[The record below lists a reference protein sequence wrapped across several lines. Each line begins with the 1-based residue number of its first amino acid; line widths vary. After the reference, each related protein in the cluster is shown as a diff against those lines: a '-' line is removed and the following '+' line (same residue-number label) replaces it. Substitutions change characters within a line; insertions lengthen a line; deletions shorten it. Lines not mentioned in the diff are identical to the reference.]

1 MGILQRLGLLPGRWT
16 PPSADELAVPLLYGI
31 ANTVTDMPVEQLWEE
46 QPHLRTVTD
55 FIARSV
61 SSTGIHAYRRVADGG
76 RERVRD
82 EPVARLCKKTS
93 RTMLTSDLI
102 YRSVMDLSLYDEFI
116 WVLSESPENEVP
128 EILPISPRWIQT
140 TSWEDPWT
148 MKSLT
153 ITDDQSGRPIEIPA
167 HRVIRMHGYS
177 PTSMKTGTTP
187 VTALKDTL
195 KEQLEAAAYR
205 GQLWKNGPRLGGVI
219 TRPKEAVWDNKAR
232 NRFKQAWQAQYS
244 GRGTGAGGTPV
255 LEDGMELKP
264 FHLKGKEEEFVDVA
278 KLSLQTVA
286 SVYHINP
293 TMVGL
298 LDNANYSNVREFR
311 KGLYGDSLGP
321 IIKKIEDTLNEFV
334 LPALADTLG
343 DLDGVYLEFNLEEKL
358 RASFEE
364 KAAVTSTAVGG
375 PWMTRNEAR
384 MMNNLPKLDG
394 ADDLIIPLNVSV
406 EELEDEPEP
415 PDKPDKPV
423 PGDGGEEES

>member
-1 MGILQRLGLLPGRWT
+1 MGILQRLGLLPGRWA
-16 PPSADELAVPLLYGI
+16 PPSSDELAAPIWGRLADGVSDLS
-31 ANTVTDMPVEQLWEE
+31 VEQLWEE

-61 SSTGIHAYRRVADGG
+61 SSTGIHAYRRMADGG
-76 RERVRD
+76 RERIRD
-82 EPVARLCKKTS
+82 EPVATLCKKAS
-93 RTMLTSDLI
+93 KTMLTSQLV
-102 YRSVMDLSLYDEFI
+102 YRAVMDLALYDEFV
-116 WVLSESPENEVP
+116 WVLNEDPGEMP
-128 EILPISPRWIQT
+128 EILPIPPTWVHSM
-140 TSWEDPWT
+140 SWEDPWT
-148 MKSLT
+148 MSSLS
-153 ITDDQSGRPIEIPA
+153 IIDDKTKRPVKIPA
-167 HRVIRMHGYS
+167 DRVIRQHGYS

-195 KEQLEAAAYR
+195 KEQLEAASYR
-205 GQLWKNGPRLGGVI
+205 GQLWKHGPRLGGVI
-219 TRPKEAVWDNKAR
+219 TRPKDATWDNKAR
-232 NRFKQAWQAQYS
+232 NRFKQAWQSQYS

-264 FHLKGKEEEFVDVA
+264 FHLKADDEQIVDVA

-286 SVYHINP
+286 SVYHVNP

-298 LDNANYSNVREFR
+298 LDNANYSNVKEFR
-311 KGLYGDSLGP
+311 RSLYGDSLGP
-321 IIKKIEDTLNEFV
+321 IIKRLEDTLNHFL

-384 MMNNLPKLDG
+384 VMNNLPTIDG
-394 ADDLIIPLNVSV
+394 ADELIVPLNVSA
-406 EELEDEPEP
+406 EGD
-415 PDKPDKPV
+415 
-423 PGDGGEEES
+423 PGETGAEGEEAS